1 MDDQELFVN
10 IEGNLY
16 KLDPVIVRKYNLK
29 KGSRTPMTGYPIVD
43 AAGDG
48 YKKPQEDQEK
58 KAFHNPKE
66 DSDPESLDNGMVL
79 STAEMIDISQGADSE
94 I

>member
-1 MDDQELFVN
+1 MDEQQLFVN

-48 YKKPQEDQEK
+48 YKKPQEDQENALSSRQK
-58 KAFHNPKE
+58 TAT
-66 DSDPESLDNGMVL
+66 PEPSDNGIARGGFGNL
-79 STAEMIDISQGADSE
+79 ILW
-94 I
+94 